1 VTEELDPTASSPDSP
16 VADEPS
22 VFAQGARYVL
32 VGGSS
37 AALELGIFWVLSNPT
52 HLGVRISNV
61 IAVFIATVCNFAMNR
76 QWTFKS
82 SSHWMR
88 SAVLYITLW
97 SLNLVFT
104 TSVIGYA
111 ADHAFSPVLA
121 KVGTMAAVVMWNF
134 WLFRKVVFV

>member
-1 VTEELDPTASSPDSP
+1 MADELNPTAPSADSG

-22 VFAQGARYVL
+22 VFAQGVRYLL

-37 AALELGIFWVLSNPT
+37 AALELAIFWVLSSP
-52 HLGVRISNV
+52 LDLDVRISNV

-88 SAVLYITLW
+88 SAVLYLDAVEPQPG
-97 SLNLVFT
+97 LH
-104 TSVIGYA
+104 
-111 ADHAFSPVLA
+111 DH
-121 KVGTMAAVVMWNF
+121 
-134 WLFRKVVFV
+134 R

>member
-1 VTEELDPTASSPDSP
+1 MTEGIDPTAPLTASR
-16 VADEPS
+16 VAAEPS
-22 VFAQGARYVL
+22 VFAQGVRYLL

-37 AALELGIFWVLSNPT
+37 AALELAIFWTLSNPL

-88 SAVLYITLW
+88 SAVLYLTLW
-97 SLNLVFT
+97 TLNLVFT

-111 ADHAFSPVLA
+111 ADHGFNPTLA
-121 KVGTMAAVVMWNF
+121 KIGTMAVVTLWNF
-134 WLFRKVVFV
+134 WLFRKVVFA